1 MIDAKIE
8 EKRLYKNAF
17 YFRLIRKGYSSNEAK
32 FYSDRMTKIRENV
45 N

>member
-1 MIDAKIE
+1 MIDIKIE

-17 YFRLIRKGYSSNEAK
+17 YFCLIRKGYSSNEAK
-32 FYSDRMTKIRENV
+32 FYSERMTKIRENV

>member
-1 MIDAKIE
+1 MIDTKIE

-17 YFRLIRKGYSSNEAK
+17 YFCLIRKGYSFNEAK
-32 FYSDRMTKIRENV
+32 FYSERMTKIRENV

>member
-1 MIDAKIE
+1 MIDTKIE
-8 EKRLYKNAF
+8 EKRLYKNAL

-32 FYSDRMTKIRENV
+32 FYSERMIKIRENA